1 MKFHTS
7 QKNQLAIT
15 AALETTKFNFS
26 VSGKYVD
33 AFRTLAGTGTIPAK
47 NKVPS
52 NFIID
57 LSARYHISEY
67 ISLMGNVNNDKE
79 YAVSRVP
86 AGLRP
91 GHPFELTLELWQNS
105 KDR

>member
-1 MKFHTS
+1 M
-7 QKNQLAIT
+7 AIT

-26 VSGKYVD
+26 VSGVD

-67 ISLMGNVNNDKE
+67 ISLMGNVM
-79 YAVSRVP
+79 Y
-86 AGLRP
+86 
-91 GHPFELTLELWQNS
+91 
-105 KDR
+105 

>member
-7 QKNQLAIT
+7 PKNQLAIT

-26 VSGKYVD
+26 VSGKY

-67 ISLMGNVNNDKE
+67 ISLMGNVINVFKE

-86 AGLRP
+86 AG
-91 GHPFELTLELWQNS
+91 
-105 KDR
+105 

>member
-7 QKNQLAIT
+7 KKSIGNHRSFRNYKIQL
-15 AALETTKFNFS
+15 S

-52 NFIID
+52 NFIMTQPDITSQNT
-57 LSARYHISEY
+57 SA
-67 ISLMGNVNNDKE
+67 
-79 YAVSRVP
+79 
-86 AGLRP
+86 
-91 GHPFELTLELWQNS
+91 
-105 KDR
+105 

>member
-1 MKFHTS
+1 LKKNFNS
-7 QKNQLAIT
+7 SIWGCVESGDENRQKNGNHRSFRNY
-15 AALETTKFNFS
+15 KFNFS

-57 LSARYHISEY
+57 YQPDITSQNTSA
-67 ISLMGNVNNDKE
+67 
-79 YAVSRVP
+79 
-86 AGLRP
+86 
-91 GHPFELTLELWQNS
+91 
-105 KDR
+105 